1 MSVFF
6 GIFAALSW
14 GVHDLLVRQVTQRMG
29 TSTALS
35 SVLALSML
43 LLFLALLITPEA
55 DFTITSQG
63 LGLSVLSGL
72 TFAVASFSLYRAF
85 EIGPVR
91 LVAPIIGAYP
101 VISVAWASI
110 FSAPIPLSGWLA
122 VGAVV
127 TGVGLVVALSEKP
140 QGAARANTGRAV
152 LWDGDDNSGMGIF
165 KRNDAS
171 GPMGRCRHGVCVYC
185 VFRSVIGGVQS
196 VKRTLPIKPRLRLR
210 WA

>member
-43 LLFLALLITPEA
+43 LLVLVLLIMPEA

-91 LVAPIIGAYP
+91 LWRQ
-101 VISVAWASI
+101 S
-110 FSAPIPLSGWLA
+110 SG
-122 VGAVV
+122 
-127 TGVGLVVALSEKP
+127 
-140 QGAARANTGRAV
+140 RIR
-152 LWDGDDNSGMGIF
+152 
-165 KRNDAS
+165 
-171 GPMGRCRHGVCVYC
+171 
-185 VFRSVIGGVQS
+185 
-196 VKRTLPIKPRLRLR
+196 
-210 WA
+210 